1 MLSIW
6 KYFSNFFNRNFDHY
20 EQFRQSFL
28 MVHLQQFRPS
38 VIRCPC
44 MIFPM
49 HNHTPFKVVIKIEGY
64 NSFNVKKCVQNSEI
78 LRWNLLKFKALFAIV
93 FEMLFFVHTL
103 INDKFSHALF
113 KFECEEMRPGFS
125 ETLPWNLLKFKALFA
140 IVHEMPFFGQTLQT
154 LINDKF
160 VHALLS

>member
-1 MLSIW
+1 MFFVGADFHNHAILQSFKDHLLI
-6 KYFSNFFNRNFDHY
+6 YFS
-20 EQFRQSFL
+20 S
-28 MVHLQQFRPS
+28 
-38 VIRCPC
+38 
-44 MIFPM
+44 
-49 HNHTPFKVVIKIEGY
+49 HNFKVVIKIEEY
-64 NSFNVKKCVQNSEI
+64 NSFNVKECVLNSEI

-93 FEMLFFVHTL
+93 FDMLFFVHTL

-140 IVHEMPFFGQTLQT
+140 ILHEMPFFGQTLQT